1 MAGDFEVQFIDRGE
15 RTARFVV
22 RGVTP
27 AFANGLRRAIIA
39 DVPTLSIDS
48 VRIIENSSVMFDEQI
63 SLRLGLVPLTTP
75 PAEFEEGD
83 SVTLALDVR
92 GPDTAYS
99 GDLVSNH
106 ELVGPADENVPIIEL
121 KYPETADSPQR
132 LELEADAV
140 MGRGREHAKNQ
151 GGIAVGYRNLQTV
164 DVVGDRD
171 AFGDEP
177 DESSVLRG
185 VIEESA
191 AEHAVAGTDG
201 VAPENGRLVP
211 SETFDNDLS
220 QRYPG
225 KEVEVRDVS
234 DAFVFHVESDGSM
247 SIDELVLKATDTL
260 FDRAAEL
267 EQAVSL

>member
-1 MAGDFEVQFIDRGE
+1 MTGDFEVQFIDRGE

-63 SLRLGLVPLTTP
+63 ALRLGLVPLTTP
-75 PAEFEEGD
+75 PDEFEEGD
-83 SVTLALDVR
+83 SVTLALDVE
-92 GPDTAYS
+92 GPETAYS

-106 ELVGPADENVPIIEL
+106 ELVEPADKNIPIIEL

-140 MGRGREHAKNQ
+140 MGRGRDHAKNQ
-151 GGIAVGYRNLQTV
+151 GGIAVGYRHLQTV
-164 DVVGDRD
+164 DIVGDRD
-171 AFGDEP
+171 AFDDGTED
-177 DESSVLRG
+177 SILRG
-185 VIEESA
+185 VIEEQA
-191 AEHAVAGTDG
+191 AEEAVGSDG
-201 VAPENGRLVP
+201 ETPENGELVP
-211 SETFDNDLS
+211 TETFDNDLS
-220 QRYPG
+220 QRYPD
-225 KEVEVRDVS
+225 KEVEVHDVPE
-234 DAFVFHVESDGSM
+234 AFVFHVESDGSM
-247 SIDELVLKATDTL
+247 SIDELVLTATDTL
-260 FDRAAEL
+260 FDRADEL